1 MRLLQLTLIV
11 FATILLNSCSET
23 NVKYGKID
31 ESIDAPPISGLFKKR
46 VLVED
51 FTGTWCGNCTRV
63 AYGVEQLLEQ
73 SDKVVAVAVHN
84 GDDPY
89 HYKGIE
95 PLRAQIYPETGDF
108 PLPTARLNRT
118 IFWKFPVDINIQ
130 QAKNLTSN
138 NCGLGLALKSSIQNG
153 KLNVDV
159 NLKFAQD
166 YSNLKL
172 VVYILEDGLIYN
184 QVNYTSFYNNQNPV
198 INFVHNH
205 VLRSVFTN
213 ILGDEITENTN
224 AGSTVTRQFSSSL
237 PNNITNSA
245 NIGIAAFVLDAK
257 NTSINARGAKINDI
271 QDFEVN

>member
-1 MRLLQLTLIV
+1 MRILKSTFVLLTAV
-11 FATILLNSCSET
+11 LLNSCSET
-23 NVKYGKID
+23 DVTYGKID
-31 ESIDAPPISGLFKKR
+31 ESIDAPAISGLFKKR

-63 AYGVEQLLEQ
+63 AYGLEQLLEQ
-73 SDKVVAVAVHN
+73 SDKVVPVAVHN
-84 GDDPY
+84 GDDPFSY
-89 HYKGIE
+89 EGIE

-130 QAKNLTSN
+130 QAKNLTSS
-138 NCGLGLALKSSIQNG
+138 NCGLGLAIKSSIQNG

-172 VVYILEDGLIYN
+172 VVYIMEDGLTYN

-205 VLRSVFTN
+205 VLRSVLTN
-213 ILGDEITENTN
+213 ILGDQINQNTN
-224 AGSTVTRQFSSSL
+224 AGIVLTKQFSINL
-237 PNNITNSA
+237 PSNIANSTK
-245 NIGIAAFVLDAK
+245 ISIAAFVLDSK
-257 NTSINARGAKINDI
+257 NTSINARDAKINED

>member
-1 MRLLQLTLIV
+1 MNI
-11 FATILLNSCSET
+11 FKSTIALCLVIFLDSCSET
-23 NVKYGKID
+23 NVSYGKID
-31 ESIDAPPISGLFKKR
+31 ESIDAPAISGLFKKR

-89 HYKGIE
+89 NYEGIE
-95 PLRAQIYPETGDF
+95 PLRAQIYPESEDF

-138 NCGLGLALKSSIQNG
+138 NCGLGLALKSSLENG

-159 NLKFAQD
+159 NIKFAQD

-172 VVYILEDGLIYN
+172 VVYVMENGLIYD
-184 QVNYTSFYNNQNPV
+184 QVNYSTYYNNQNPV
-198 INFVHNH
+198 KDFEHNH
-205 VLRSVFTN
+205 VLRSVLSN
-213 ILGDEITENTN
+213 ILGDNITENTN
-224 AGSTVTRQFSSSL
+224 AGSLINKRFSVIIPS
-237 PNNITNSA
+237 NIA
-245 NIGIAAFVLDAK
+245 NPQKISVAAFVLDSENK
-257 NTSINARGAKINDI
+257 SINARDAKINED

>member
-1 MRLLQLTLIV
+1 MRILKLTLILCTAV
-11 FATILLNSCSET
+11 LLNSCSET

-63 AYGVEQLLEQ
+63 AYGIEQLLEQ

-84 GDDPY
+84 GDDPFNY
-89 HYKGIE
+89 DGIE

-138 NCGLGLALKSSIQNG
+138 NCGLGLALKSSLENG

-159 NLKFAQD
+159 NIKFAQD

-172 VVYILEDGLIYN
+172 VVYVMENGLIYD
-184 QVNYTSFYNNQNPV
+184 QVNYSSYYNNQNPV

-205 VLRSVFTN
+205 VLRSTLTN

-224 AGSTVTRQFSSSL
+224 AGSTLIKQFSISL

-245 NIGIAAFVLDAK
+245 KISIAAFVLDSK
-257 NTSINARGAKINDI
+257 NTSINARDSKINDI
-271 QDFEVN
+271 QDFEIN

>member
-1 MRLLQLTLIV
+1 MKIFRIPVTLCLM
-11 FATILLNSCSET
+11 FFLNSCSET
-23 NVKYGKID
+23 NVSYGKID
-31 ESIDAPPISGLFKKR
+31 ESIDAPAISGLFKKR

-84 GDDPY
+84 GEDPY
-89 HYKGIE
+89 NFEGIE
-95 PLRAQIYPETGDF
+95 PLRAQIYPESQDF

-138 NCGLGLALKSSIQNG
+138 NCGLGLALKSSVEDG
-153 KLNVDV
+153 KLNVVV
-159 NLKFAQD
+159 NIKFAQD

-172 VVYILEDGLIYN
+172 VVYVMENGLIYD
-184 QVNYTSFYNNQNPV
+184 QVNYSSYYNNQNP
-198 INFVHNH
+198 IPNFEHNH
-205 VLRSVFTN
+205 VLRSVLTN
-213 ILGDEITENTN
+213 ILGDMILENTN
-224 AGSTVTRQFSSSL
+224 AGSLVSKPFSVVL
-237 PNNITNSA
+237 PTNIINS
-245 NIGIAAFVLDAK
+245 NKISIAAFILDSQ
-257 NTSINARGAKINDI
+257 NTSINARDAKINEN

>member
-1 MRLLQLTLIV
+1 MRILKLTLV
-11 FATILLNSCSET
+11 LCTAVLLNFCSET

-84 GDDPY
+84 GDDPFNY
-89 HYKGIE
+89 DGIE

-118 IFWKFPVDINIQ
+118 VFWKFPVDINIQ

-138 NCGLGLALKSSIQNG
+138 NCGLGLALKSSIQNE

-166 YSNLKL
+166 YNNLKL
-172 VVYILEDGLIYN
+172 VVYIMEDGLIYN

-205 VLRSVFTN
+205 VLRSTLTK

-224 AGSTVTRQFSSSL
+224 AGSALTKQFSINL
-237 PNNITNSA
+237 PSNITNST
-245 NIGIAAFVLDAK
+245 NISIAAFVLDSK
-257 NTSINARGAKINDI
+257 NTSINARDAKINDI
-271 QDFEVN
+271 QDFEIN

>member
-1 MRLLQLTLIV
+1 MRNLKLTLIFCTAV
-11 FATILLNSCSET
+11 LLNSCSET

-84 GDDPY
+84 GDDPFSY
-89 HYKGIE
+89 EGIE
-95 PLRAQIYPETGDF
+95 PLRAQIYPESGDF

-138 NCGLGLALKSSIQNG
+138 NCGLGLALKSSLENG

-159 NLKFAQD
+159 NIKFAQD

-172 VVYILEDGLIYN
+172 VVYIMEDGLIYD
-184 QVNYTSFYNNQNPV
+184 QVNYSSYYNNQNPV
-198 INFVHNH
+198 RNFVHNH
-205 VLRSVFTN
+205 VLRNVLTN
-213 ILGDEITENTN
+213 ILGDQITENTK
-224 AGSTVTRQFSSSL
+224 AGNDITKRFSINL
-237 PNNITNSA
+237 PNNISNS
-245 NIGIAAFVLDAK
+245 NKISIAAFVLDSK
-257 NTSINARGAKINDI
+257 NTSINARDAKINNI
-271 QDFEVN
+271 QDFEIN